1 LHLLSYKTKTKQA
14 QKDPKQY
21 NMISRITSVII
32 ILASTLVLTCQAQKS
47 TWAER
52 MAENIMK
59 AYPDSIVVKKAGEVV
74 VKRPA
79 TWDYEQ
85 GVVLKGFDQLWKQ
98 TGNKVY
104 FNYMKKVIDH
114 FVEPDGNIRTYDLVE
129 FNIDDVTPGRI
140 LLSLYKETKDDK
152 YKKAAGLLRE
162 QLRLHPRTKE
172 GGYWH
177 KLRYPYQM
185 WLDGLYMG
193 GPFYMEYTATF
204 NRPNDFDDV
213 INQFVWMENHARDS
227 KTGLLYHAWDE
238 SKKERWA
245 NPATGQSP
253 GFWGRAM
260 GWYAMALVD
269 VLDYLPAN
277 HPRRGELVA
286 ILQRLAASLKNYQDP
301 ASGVWYEVTDKATS
315 KGNYL
320 EASASA
326 MYVYAF
332 AKGARLGYLDKS
344 YGAIAKRGF
353 EGIVKNFIET
363 DAQGQ
368 THYIKTVSVGGLGG
382 SPYRDGSYEYYISE
396 PLRVDDLKGIGP
408 FIMASVE
415 IELMIK

>member
-1 LHLLSYKTKTKQA
+1 MRFWIAAPAILLISVSLFNCHA
-14 QKDPKQY
+14 QP
-21 NMISRITSVII
+21 TSW
-32 ILASTLVLTCQAQKS
+32 AQ
-47 TWAER
+47 R
-52 MAENIMK
+52 MADNVMK
-59 AYPDSIVVKKAGEVV
+59 AYPDSIVVKKAGETV

-79 TWDYEQ
+79 SWDYEQ

-98 TGNKVY
+98 TGNRVY
-104 FNYMKKVIDH
+104 FNYMKKIVDH
-114 FVEPDGNIRTYDLVE
+114 FVQTDGSIRTYDLVE

-140 LLSLYKETKDDK
+140 LLSLYKETKDDR
-152 YKKAAGLLRE
+152 YKKAADLLRE
-162 QLRLHPRTKE
+162 QLRLQPRTKE

-204 NRPNDFDDV
+204 NRSNDFDDV

-238 SKKERWA
+238 SKAQRWA
-245 NPATGQSP
+245 NPVTGQSP

-277 HPRRGELVA
+277 HPRRNELVL
-286 ILQRLAASLKNYQDP
+286 ILQRLSTALKNYQDLT
-301 ASGVWYEVTDKATS
+301 SGVWYEVVDKGTV

-344 YGAIAKRGF
+344 FAAVAKKGF
-353 EGIVKNFIET
+353 DGILKNFIET

-368 THYIKTVSVGGLGG
+368 THFTKTVSVGGLGG
-382 SPYRDGSYEYYISE
+382 NPYRDGSFEYYISE

-408 FIMASVE
+408 FMMASIE
-415 IELMIK
+415 IELKSK